1 MTLPIFWF
9 MIIVV
14 ALIFYAML
22 DGFDLGV
29 GALHLFAK
37 TDEERRIFL
46 NAIGPVWDGNEVWL
60 VIVGGALFAGFT
72 PVYATIFSAFYTP
85 FMAMLFALILRAV
98 AIEFR
103 SKVEHARWRHVWD
116 WVFSLSSIGIAFLSG
131 IVLGT
136 LVQGIPLDS
145 DGNYLGG
152 LAEFFTPF
160 SIVLGITAVTLFTM
174 HGNVYL
180 FMKTE
185 GSLHER
191 LRRWVHWTMSAFIL
205 MYVLLT
211 IMTLLQFPH
220 MIASMKNYPIL
231 LAVPLLTLGAISAI
245 PICIHKGY
253 DGWAF
258 ISSCASI
265 LFLFVLFGVG
275 MFPVMVLST
284 VNPLQNTLTVFNSH
298 SSELTLKVLAIIVAI
313 GVPLVLAYGFYIY
326 RVFRGKV
333 QLDESSY

>member
-1 MTLPIFWF
+1 MTLAIFWF
-9 MIIVV
+9 LIVV
-14 ALIFYAML
+14 TALVFYAML

-29 GALHLFAK
+29 GALHLLAK
-37 TDEERRIFL
+37 SDKDRRIFL

-85 FMAMLFALILRAV
+85 LMAMLFALIMRAV

-103 SKVEHARWRHVWD
+103 SKVEHARWRSVWD
-116 WVFSLSSIGIAFLSG
+116 WIFSLSSIGISFLSG
-131 IVLGT
+131 VVLGS
-136 LVQGIPLDS
+136 LVQGIPLDN

-152 LAEFFTPF
+152 LSEFFTPF
-160 SIVLGITAVTLFTM
+160 SILLGITAVALFTM
-174 HGNVYL
+174 HGNVFL

-185 GSLHER
+185 GALHRR
-191 LRRWVHWTMSAFIL
+191 LRRWVHWSMSAFIL
-205 MYVLLT
+205 MYVVLT
-211 IMTLLQFPH
+211 VFTLMHFPH
-220 MIASMKNYPIL
+220 MIASMKHYPIL
-231 LAVPLLTLGAISAI
+231 LAIPLFTMCAIAGI
-245 PICIHKGY
+245 PICVHKELN
-253 DGWAF
+253 GWAF
-258 ISSCASI
+258 ICSCATI

-284 VNPLQNTLTVFNSH
+284 VDPLQNSLTVFNAH
-298 SSELTLKVLAIIVAI
+298 SSDLTLKVLSIIVAI

-333 QLDESSY
+333 VLDESSY